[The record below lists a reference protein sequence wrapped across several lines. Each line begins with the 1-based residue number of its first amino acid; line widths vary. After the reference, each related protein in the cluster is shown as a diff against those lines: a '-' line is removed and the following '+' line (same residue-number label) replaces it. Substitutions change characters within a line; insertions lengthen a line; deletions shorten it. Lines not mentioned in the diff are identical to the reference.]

1 MEAKMTTSSTYVD
14 VRTPQEY
21 ADRHFPGALNIPLD
35 TLEHRL
41 GELGPKDQPIVLYC
55 RSGARSSVAAVLL
68 KRAGFTRVTD
78 AGPLERALAMSKEA
92 S

>member
-1 MEAKMTTSSTYVD
+1 MERKMNTTFVD

-21 ADRHFPGALNIPLD
+21 AERHYPGALNIPLD

-41 GELGPKDQPIVLYC
+41 AELGPKDQPLVLYC

-78 AGPLERALAMSKEA
+78 AGPLDNALKMAEA